1 MEMRLGEVRLRGIG
15 QINSGFSWNTAP
27 ATNPGIYSQIPN
39 TFGGLPAATP
49 GAGMA
54 PAGDC
59 YTCTN
64 PSTGDTQYGVPSAKA
79 SQLKSTGYRCRKDDC
94 ARPLTPGHVAP
105 ISDAAQG
112 MIRGITNLFS
122 GGTPAQDVTTYAPGG
137 GYGALMGD
145 QRRIPLAEGLGRRAL
160 Q

>member
-1 MEMRLGEVRLRGIG
+1 MEMRLGEVRLRGSGLG

-27 ATNPGIYSQIPN
+27 ATNPGVYTPIPN
-39 TFGGLPAATP
+39 TFGGLPAP

-64 PSTGDTQYGVPSAKA
+64 PSTGDTKYGVPSATA
-79 SQLKSTGYRCRKDDC
+79 NQLKSSGYRCRKDDC
-94 ARPLTPGHVAP
+94 ARPLTPDQVAP

-112 MIRGITNLFS
+112 VIRGISNLFS
-122 GGTPAQDVTTYAPGG
+122 GGAPVQDVSTYAPGG
-137 GYGALMGD
+137 GYGGLMGGP
-145 QRRIPLAEGLGRRAL
+145 RRIPLAGGLGRRAL